1 MEGKWIVLDRDS
13 HYSYR
18 DYGACADRMDGIA
31 KVFPVFFFL
40 VAALVCMTTMTR
52 MVDEQRNEMGTLK
65 ALGYSKSHIAL
76 KYIIYAFSASVL
88 GSILGCSLG
97 IIFYSSLVLSY

>member
-1 MEGKWIVLDRDS
+1 MRGKWIVLDRDS

-52 MVDEQRNEMGTLK
+52 MVD
-65 ALGYSKSHIAL
+65 
-76 KYIIYAFSASVL
+76 
-88 GSILGCSLG
+88 
-97 IIFYSSLVLSY
+97 